1 MTLEL
6 ADHSI
11 SRPVGVAKDVFVKVG
26 MFYFLADFV
35 VVDFDV
41 DPRVPLILGRS
52 FLKTGRALID
62 VYEGELTLRVG
73 NQAITFNLEQNL
85 RYSANYDA
93 MSVNRI
99 DLIDVAC
106 EEYS

>member
-1 MTLEL
+1 MSIARRSSSKSYHKSWGTPSLTLMP
-6 ADHSI
+6 I
-11 SRPVGVAKDVFVKVG
+11 P
-26 MFYFLADFV
+26 
-35 VVDFDV
+35 DFDA
-41 DPRVPLILGRS
+41 DPRLPLILERS
-52 FLKTGRALID
+52 FLKTGHALID

-73 NQAITFNLEQNL
+73 DKAITFKLDQTA

-106 EEYS
+106 KEYS